1 MWKIHILS
9 ISPNSEI
16 ITLTLGNPGLYISY
30 LYILYFRA
38 WSVPWIIWRLWWTRG
53 VSVRWFLHVN
63 IIYHCFELL
72 GWAWL
77 TFFYG
82 LIPHHIYI
90 LKRQYWWHQSWHIV
104 IATRKKVNKAHCFRS
119 SCATSTWQ
127 HSSGCSSKVLSHAI
141 IHIEKY
147 KKILQVSTY
156 FSKSNFH
163 YLWLLWGTCTSLSL
177 DGVGHFYYLVTRRL
191 FYKAFWNVLLA
202 NWAYDCLVVLYN
214 LRNWNMRLMRK
225 QLILAARQAID
236 QTPGQK
242 NNPDT
247 KRTQN

>member
-9 ISPNSEI
+9 ISTNSEI

-38 WSVPWIIWRLWWTRG
+38 WSVPWIIWRLWWTLG

-119 SCATSTWQ
+119 SCAISTWQ
-127 HSSGCSSKVLSHAI
+127 HSSGCSSKVLSHTI
-141 IHIEKY
+141 IHIEY
-147 KKILQVSTY
+147 VQ
-156 FSKSNFH
+156 
-163 YLWLLWGTCTSLSL
+163 LSL
-177 DGVGHFYYLVTRRL
+177 PINSYIYIYAHWIV
-191 FYKAFWNVLLA
+191 
-202 NWAYDCLVVLYN
+202 
-214 LRNWNMRLMRK
+214 
-225 QLILAARQAID
+225 
-236 QTPGQK
+236 
-242 NNPDT
+242 
-247 KRTQN
+247 

>member
-1 MWKIHILS
+1 MSIAGSYIL
-9 ISPNSEI
+9 
-16 ITLTLGNPGLYISY
+16 Y
-30 LYILYFRA
+30 LIYILYFRA

-53 VSVRWFLHVN
+53 VSVRWFLHVKV
-63 IIYHCFELL
+63 IYHCFELL
-72 GWAWL
+72 
-77 TFFYG
+77 
-82 LIPHHIYI
+82 
-90 LKRQYWWHQSWHIV
+90 LKRKILWKFT
-104 IATRKKVNKAHCFRS
+104 A
-119 SCATSTWQ
+119 
-127 HSSGCSSKVLSHAI
+127 SGRLALFPLDNILLDVPRRFSVTPTFTLNSI
-141 IHIEKY
+141 

-191 FYKAFWNVLLA
+191 FHKAFWNVLLA

-225 QLILAARQAID
+225 QLIFAARQAID